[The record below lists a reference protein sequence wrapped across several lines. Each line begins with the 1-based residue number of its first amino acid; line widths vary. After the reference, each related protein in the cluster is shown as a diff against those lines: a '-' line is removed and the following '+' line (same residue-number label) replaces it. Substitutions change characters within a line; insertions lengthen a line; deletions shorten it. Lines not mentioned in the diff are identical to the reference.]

1 MHEIHRWILAAGLLS
16 ASAAQATSS
25 NSDIEALAAT
35 CNNCHGVN
43 GVSVGPSM
51 PSIAGLPEFYLRNVM
66 LQWKKGKRFAATMD
80 RLIKGYTDE
89 QIAAL
94 AQFFSRLPWT
104 PVAQEGDALLLAQ
117 GKAATSGCRNC
128 HGASGGEPDE
138 ANTPNLNGQWAG
150 YLELELLKC
159 RDTDART
166 KIPFAKMRSSCRKLD
181 AADVRAAAAYY
192 AAQRK

>member
-1 MHEIHRWILAAGLLS
+1 MRKFQRWIVAAGIVS
-16 ASAAQATSS
+16 ATAHAAPPEV
-25 NSDIEALAAT
+25 EALALT

-43 GVSVGPSM
+43 GISVGPSM
-51 PSIAGLPEFYLRNVM
+51 PSIAGLPEFYLKNVM

-80 RLIKGYTDE
+80 RLIKGYSDA
-89 QIAAL
+89 QIEAL
-94 AQFFSRLPWT
+94 AGYFAKLPWT
-104 PVAQEGDALLLAQ
+104 PVMREGDAKLVAQ
-117 GKAATSGCRNC
+117 GKAATGRCKTC
-128 HGASGGEPDE
+128 HGATGGEPEE
-138 ANTPNLNGQWAG
+138 ANTPKLNGQPAK

-192 AAQRK
+192 AAQPK